1 MTAYSRHGRLL
12 EERIEEHILS
22 LSAQLGFGSATDYA
36 SYRQAVGQLQGLRD
50 ALKISEDLD
59 REISGG

>member
-1 MTAYSRHGRLL
+1 MTAHSRHGRLL
-12 EERIEEHILS
+12 EERIEEYILT
-22 LSAQLGFGSATDYA
+22 LSSQLGSGAAVDYPA
-36 SYRQAVGQLQGLRD
+36 YRQAVGQLQGLRD